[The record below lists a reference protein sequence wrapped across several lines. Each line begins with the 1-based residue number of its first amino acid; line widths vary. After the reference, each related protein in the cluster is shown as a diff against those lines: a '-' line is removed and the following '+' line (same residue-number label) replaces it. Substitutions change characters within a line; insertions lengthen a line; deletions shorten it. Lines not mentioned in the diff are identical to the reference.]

1 MHLVKGETASVKL
14 GEVAQ
19 ILPRGYR
26 KVVLVV
32 GEKEVRCPVLS
43 SGLIPFTT
51 TTLGTDTHAFLC
63 PHLTAPQTDP
73 DSSPVL
79 ALLAD
84 ARAPGPEEPD
94 ARDRSHPV
102 ADARCSSGGAADG
115 HQVVGAGWGGGAGG
129 EGRDAEAVE
138 GYERCEDGAAG

>member
-1 MHLVKGETASVKL
+1 MPCSD
-14 GEVAQ
+14 
-19 ILPRGYR
+19 
-26 KVVLVV
+26 
-32 GEKEVRCPVLS
+32 

-51 TTLGTDTHAFLC
+51 TTLRTDTHGLSLPAF
-63 PHLTAPQTDP
+63 TAPQTDL

-79 ALLAD
+79 PLLAD

-102 ADARCSSGGAADG
+102 ADARRSSGGAADG

-129 EGRDAEAVE
+129 EGRDAQAVE
-138 GYERCEDGAAG
+138 GYEHCEDGAAG